1 MSLEHVSVPGQ
12 VDNPLNKKVDRRGF
26 LKIAA
31 GVGAAAGLAAVGGI
45 AIPMISSDGE
55 GANPNPDTQPLS
67 VGNGT
72 PTPDNDPT
80 VTPDTDPTVSPTAT
94 PEATK
99 TPETKVYPPDSF
111 RPAADKLGLKVGVL
125 MADNDLIKLN
135 AAGLTEKLVGNKYN
149 RLIIPIS
156 PKVIAPTRKADGRVS
171 FNFSSLDKPLKYGI
185 EHQMDILPQH
195 LSWWRSNSV
204 GGWVNDIKDHDDAD
218 AVLVDWVTSFMKRF
232 DLDEYTI
239 AEYGPRFQ
247 RKDLMYEKWGPRY
260 LFRVAEITKS
270 IKPNAKIFYN
280 DTGNEIIN
288 DSSNR
293 DYDLM
298 QEGAVKGLF
307 DGIYF
312 QGHFFGT
319 GNPPK
324 IPTYD
329 QLVTN
334 FERFKKLNN
343 GNFQVGIDEFGVDEA
358 SIQGTPEEKA
368 KAIADLAEASLKAIL
383 AIGGN
388 SFSVTG
394 AYDVSLALAKPTE
407 RVLFDAQGNANPAA
421 DKILQVLNNE
431 VAKQGK

>member
-149 RLIIPIS
+149 RLIIPI
-156 PKVIAPTRKADGRVS
+156 
-171 FNFSSLDKPLKYGI
+171 
-185 EHQMDILPQH
+185 
-195 LSWWRSNSV
+195 
-204 GGWVNDIKDHDDAD
+204 
-218 AVLVDWVTSFMKRF
+218 
-232 DLDEYTI
+232 
-239 AEYGPRFQ
+239 
-247 RKDLMYEKWGPRY
+247 
-260 LFRVAEITKS
+260 LF
-270 IKPNAKIFYN
+270 
-280 DTGNEIIN
+280 
-288 DSSNR
+288 
-293 DYDLM
+293 
-298 QEGAVKGLF
+298 
-307 DGIYF
+307 
-312 QGHFFGT
+312 
-319 GNPPK
+319 
-324 IPTYD
+324 
-329 QLVTN
+329 
-334 FERFKKLNN
+334 
-343 GNFQVGIDEFGVDEA
+343 
-358 SIQGTPEEKA
+358 
-368 KAIADLAEASLKAIL
+368 
-383 AIGGN
+383 
-388 SFSVTG
+388 
-394 AYDVSLALAKPTE
+394 
-407 RVLFDAQGNANPAA
+407 
-421 DKILQVLNNE
+421 
-431 VAKQGK
+431 